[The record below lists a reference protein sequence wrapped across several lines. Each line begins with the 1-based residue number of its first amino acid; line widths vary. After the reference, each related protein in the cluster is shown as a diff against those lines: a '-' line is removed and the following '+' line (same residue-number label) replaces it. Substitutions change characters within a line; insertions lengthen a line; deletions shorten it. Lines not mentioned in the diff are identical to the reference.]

1 MKPVIENRY
10 KTLPIEQLLVDL
22 YFHDG
27 VATVRDNEMLP
38 EFCPSRTLF
47 NAVELRMGELRAE
60 GYRALAFI
68 NVGMIHIYAPDR
80 RSEYYRDK
88 YGVIA
93 PVLAI
98 IIVLLAAATAI
109 HGGI

>member
-10 KTLPIEQLLVDL
+10 KKIPIEQMVVDL

-27 VATVRDNEMLP
+27 VATVRDNDQMP
-38 EFCPSRTLF
+38 EHSPSRALF
-47 NAVELRMGELRAE
+47 NAVESRIGELRAE
-60 GYRALAFI
+60 GYRALSFI
-68 NVGMIHIYAPDR
+68 NVGMIRIYEPER

-93 PVLAI
+93 PVIAI
-98 IIVLLAAATAI
+98 VIVLLAVATAI
-109 HGGI
+109 YGGI

>member
-10 KTLPIEQLLVDL
+10 KELPIEQLVVDL
-22 YFHDG
+22 YFHNG
-27 VATVRDNEMLP
+27 VATVRDNDQMP
-38 EFCPSRTLF
+38 EHCPSRTLF
-47 NAVELRMGELRAE
+47 SAVESRISELRAE

-80 RSEYYRDK
+80 RNEYYLDK

-98 IIVLLAAATAI
+98 IIVLLAVAAAI
-109 HGGI
+109 YGGI

>member
-10 KTLPIEQLLVDL
+10 KKLPIEQLIVDL

-27 VATVRDNEMLP
+27 VAIVRDNDQMP
-38 EFCPSRTLF
+38 EHSPSRTLF
-47 NAVELRMGELRAE
+47 NAVEGRISELRAE
-60 GYRALAFI
+60 GYRALSFI
-68 NVGMIHIYAPDR
+68 NAPDR

-98 IIVLLAAATAI
+98 IIVLLAVATAI
-109 HGGI
+109 YGGI

>member
-1 MKPVIENRY
+1 MKPVCPNRY
-10 KTLPIEQLLVDL
+10 ETLPLEELLVDL

-68 NVGMIHIYAPDR
+68 NVGMIRIYAPDR
-80 RSEYYRDK
+80 RRDYYIDK
-88 YGVIA
+88 YGVSA
-93 PVLAI
+93 PVMAI
-98 IIVLLAAATAI
+98 IIVFLAFVAALW
-109 HGGI
+109 GL